1 MGRKKH
7 KHTKY
12 EEKYLALRHHFENDV
27 SVEDVAAELDVDRSV
42 VYLWLKRIDYK
53 FENVERLKIKG
64 KVRKRVR
71 NAVLTDLPTWVKA
84 EVHALI
90 KEHPGMGA
98 LKLKQ
103 YFFRHHQVIVPQ
115 KRLYFFLR
123 DEGILAARA
132 KAGRKADE
140 GEDRRFEYPV
150 PMAAVQLDLLQLK
163 LRDNTNLYLI
173 TFLDDHSRFVLHS
186 RLVPVKEMAAVI
198 KQLTETIKTHG
209 IMDRLITDKGSE
221 FVSWNGFTAFETLLC
236 QLDIELIASGPET
249 PQNQGKVERWHQTL
263 RKEFEAVRGRF
274 EHQAEAQIE
283 MDRFVNYYNYERPH
297 QALGGLVPADR
308 FFGIAEDLEKEL
320 AIYHA
325 GGRADERIYFCCNIQ
340 GRRLVVSGPRSG
352 ELNIYSNDSGTGT
365 EKEND
370 DQDGQG
376 TIEP

>member
-1 MGRKKH
+1 MGRKKPH
-7 KHTKY
+7 HTKY
-12 EEKYLALRHHFENDV
+12 EEKYLALKHHFENGI
-27 SVEDVAAELDVDRSV
+27 SVEDIAAELGTHRST
-42 VYLWLKRIDYK
+42 VYSWLKRIDYK
-53 FENVERLKIKG
+53 LENVERLKIKG
-64 KVRKRVR
+64 KVRKRAR
-71 NAVLTDLPTWVKA
+71 NPVLTELPDWVKA
-84 EVHALI
+84 EVLALI

-123 DEGILAARA
+123 DEGILAART
-132 KAGRKADE
+132 KDGKKTDE

-150 PMAAVQLDLLQLK
+150 PMAAVQLDLLQLR
-163 LRDNTNLYLI
+163 LRDNTKLYLV

-186 RLVPVKEMAAVI
+186 RLVPVKEMARII
-198 KQLTETIKTHG
+198 KQLTETVKTHG

-249 PQNQGKVERWHQTL
+249 PQNQGKIERWHQTL

-274 EHQAEAQIE
+274 EHQAEAQLE
-283 MDRFVNYYNYERPH
+283 LERFASYYNYERPH
-297 QALGGLVPADR
+297 QGLGGLVPADR

-320 AIYHA
+320 ASYHA

-352 ELNIYSNDSGTGT
+352 KLNIYSNDSGA
-365 EKEND
+365 ERKKASDE
-370 DQDGQG
+370 
-376 TIEP
+376 

>member
-1 MGRKKH
+1 MGRKKPN
-7 KHTKY
+7 HTKY
-12 EEKYLALRHHFENDV
+12 EEKHLALKHHFENDI
-27 SVEDVAAELDVDRSV
+27 SVEDVAAELGVHRSA
-42 VYLWLKRIDYK
+42 VYSWLKRIDYK
-53 FENVERLKIKG
+53 FENIEQLKTKSSG
-64 KVRKRVR
+64 RKRAR
-71 NAVLTDLPTWVKA
+71 NAILTDLPEWVKA
-84 EVHALI
+84 EVLALI

-132 KAGRKADE
+132 KAGKKTDE
-140 GEDRRFEYPV
+140 GEVRRFEYPV
-150 PMAAVQLDLLQLK
+150 PMSAVQLDLLQLK
-163 LRDNTNLYLI
+163 LRDSTNLYLV
-173 TFLDDHSRFVLHS
+173 TFLDDHSRYVLHS
-186 RLVPVKEMAAVI
+186 RLEPAKTMDGVI
-198 KQLTETIKTHG
+198 RQLTETVKTHG

-249 PQNQGKVERWHQTL
+249 PQNQGKIERWHQTL

-283 MDRFVNYYNYERPH
+283 LDRFVNYYNYERPH
-297 QALGGLVPADR
+297 QGLGGLVPADR

-320 AIYHA
+320 ASYHA

-352 ELNIYSNDSGTGT
+352 ELNIYSNDSRA
-365 EKEND
+365 ERKEASD
-370 DQDGQG
+370 EQDGQG
-376 TIEP
+376 PIEL